1 MNSKPLVII
10 GSARKESDTRKFVD
24 RIFHARDHT
33 LIDLLD
39 VQINGFDYTHSYPA
53 PDAYPAIV
61 EEMLGHEVIVF
72 ATPVYWYAMSALMKT
87 FFDRFSDL
95 ITYRKTTGRQLKGK
109 STLLIAV
116 GADQYLPDGYEIPFK
131 STSEYLDMNYLGYVY
146 HCTKNE
152 LPDLQQ
158 IQDFIRKLN
167 GNN

>member
-1 MNSKPLVII
+1 
-10 GSARKESDTRKFVD
+10 
-24 RIFHARDHT
+24 
-33 LIDLLD
+33 
-39 VQINGFDYTHSYPA
+39 
-53 PDAYPAIV
+53 
-61 EEMLGHEVIVF
+61 
-72 ATPVYWYAMSALMKT
+72 MSALMKT

-131 STSEYLDMNYLGYVY
+131 STSEYLDMNYLGHIY